1 MRNRVPVYMA
11 LVMISALVSAL
22 LWHQLRTAREEL
34 QTAQQDLQ
42 TAQQDLQT
50 AQQALQS
57 ERNLADQLRGQ
68 LADAR
73 AQPVVAEP
81 APPFQLPTAPPIL
94 AALQART
101 TGGYASVASV
111 GAQRDRMMLEDPEIR
126 EARLATIRATFK
138 QRNPLLAR
146 ELDISEEQANAIV
159 DIIAQGQLRADSQQ
173 LELRASGNMDEAAI
187 EEVNRQQEA
196 QRQQDQNTLTA
207 MLGPEKY
214 EQLEA
219 IQQTET
225 ARVRMVN
232 VRNLLAQSGQPLST
246 DQALSMTRVMASAQQ
261 REENEMQQLRSSGQW
276 NQVPEVDRAAEG
288 DRRILEGAA
297 GVLTAQQLEAVRAQF
312 EKRQAMERDTGMV
325 TRRARGWG
333 L

>member
-11 LVMISALVSAL
+11 LVVISAFVSAL
-22 LWHQLRTAREEL
+22 LWRQLRTAREEL
-34 QTAQQDLQ
+34 QATQLDLQ
-42 TAQQDLQT
+42 TAQQDLQA

-57 ERNLADQLRGQ
+57 ERQLADQLRGQ

-73 AQPVVAEP
+73 AQPVVAAP
-81 APPFQLPTAPPIL
+81 APPQLPTAPPIL

-101 TGGYASVASV
+101 PGGYASVASV
-111 GAQRDRMMLEDPEIR
+111 GAQRDRMMLEDPGIR

-146 ELDISEEQANAIV
+146 ELDISEEQADAIV

-173 LELRASGNMDEAAI
+173 LDLRAGGNMDEAAI
-187 EEVNRQQEA
+187 EEMNRQQEA
-196 QRQQDQNTLTA
+196 QQQQDRDTLTA

-214 EQLEA
+214 GQLEE
-219 IQQTET
+219 IQQTKT

-232 VRNLLAQSGQPLST
+232 IKTLLAQSGQPLST

-261 REENEMQQLRSSGQW
+261 REEKEMEQLRSSGQW
-276 NQVPEVDRAAEG
+276 NQIPEVDRAAEG
-288 DRRILEGAA
+288 DRRILEDAA
-297 GVLTAQQLEAVRAQF
+297 GILTPQQLEAVRAQF
-312 EKRQAMERDTGMV
+312 EKRQEMERATGMV
-325 TRRARGWG
+325 TLRARGWG
-333 L
+333 F